1 MIASALL
8 GVAGFGIHKRK
19 LSQRIVTKGGDPRES
34 GPIYARNRTADVAH
48 IGLGKRTQPVL
59 RAPPPEMRFI
69 KMRQPLTKEAAQ
81 RIQHVLAITA
91 RQAPPFFEPKSQ
103 SIDRQLQYNRLPTY
117 HPGFSRLEVT
127 HFGSSRKPMPCA
139 PIHAVA

>member
-19 LSQRIVTKGGDPRES
+19 LQKKLVEKGGDPRES
-34 GPIYARNRTADVAH
+34 GPVYARNRTADVAH

-59 RAPPPEMRFI
+59 RAPPPEMRYV

-91 RQAPPFFEPKSQ
+91 RPAPPFFEPKSQ
-103 SIDRQLQYNRLPTY
+103 SINRQIYYNTLPRY
-117 HPGFSRLEVT
+117 HPGFTRVEVT
-127 HFGSSRKPMPCA
+127 HSGSSAKPMPVA
-139 PIHAVA
+139 PIHAIA